1 MKFQSWANLVGRL
14 FFRARVK
21 SSLRRRQVLRT
32 RRMSRSQV
40 AEALE
45 SRALL
50 AVTANV
56 VGNTLQVKL
65 DAANDQAWISYSA
78 GTPTSSTTLRVG
90 TSGTTAGLTN
100 VAVIGGSSNVNRIE
114 VLDFS
119 NSGAGGASNQRV
131 YFAGSYPI
139 TGTGTANQGLTG
151 GVSVT
156 GIETVDVNRLI
167 RGGGSNTAPTPA
179 TVTGNA
185 GIVNLAYT
193 STSVATAT
201 RLQQAIDFAAADA
214 TVNLPNGQFNQSVT
228 IDKKVIFNGVGSSVP
243 TSTSGSRINVA
254 SGTAVT
260 LGPNADGT
268 RLQELRISG
277 SVVNNTVGVALQS
290 GAQVDNV
297 TLVNSALVSH
307 GTGLL
312 IPATAGAAN
321 LSVPQNQ
328 FTNNDRAIAAFADT
342 SISTNE
348 TGLTGAS
355 LSSNTFTNNARGL
368 LFEKLSASSIVNS
381 TLTGNGSDFT
391 SAYGLN
397 LDLKY
402 GTYAA
407 NTIAGNTFL
416 NNGTG
421 DIEGA
426 AVRLATT
433 SATLAGLTFASNTI
447 NSDANTAFWGL
458 VTEGTLP
465 DITLGGNTFAAQL
478 QGYVLNR
485 GTGVISAL
493 GATMGGVFV
502 PGSATNTQLFAIA
515 DKIVDAIDVEGYGS
529 VVLKTGEQFV
539 TPNSFYVDGG
549 TETAKVQRAVD
560 VASNGNK
567 INVQSGAYDDGTV
580 SVNPDNLTVD
590 VEAGVS
596 GFSLQLAAANTI
608 TLAGAGDL
616 DVVGNANA
624 NTITGNAGNNVVT
637 PGGGA
642 DTVNLGGG
650 DDTLVWGSLADATGD
665 TVDGEIHMPTNKRG
679 K

>member
-21 SSLRRRQVLRT
+21 SSLQRRQVLRT

-78 GTPTSSTTLRVG
+78 GTPTNATSLRVG
-90 TSGTTAGLTN
+90 TTNTTSGLTN
-100 VAVIGGSSNVNRIE
+100 VAVIGGSSNINRIE

-131 YFAGSYPI
+131 YFAGSFPI
-139 TGTGTANQGLTG
+139 TGTGTASAGLSA

-167 RGGGSNTAPTPA
+167 RGGGTTAAPTPA
-179 TVTGNA
+179 SVTGNA
-185 GIVNLAYT
+185 GTVNLAYT
-193 STSVATAT
+193 STSVSTAT
-201 RLQQAIDFAAADA
+201 RLQQAVDFAAANA
-214 TVNLPNGQFNQSVT
+214 TVKLPNGQFNQSMT
-228 IDKKVIFNGVGSSVP
+228 IDKQLLIDGVGTAVP
-243 TSTSGSRINVA
+243 TSTTGTRINVA
-254 SGTAVT
+254 SGTAVS
-260 LGPNADGT
+260 LGPNADGST
-268 RLQELRISG
+268 LQELRISG
-277 SVVNNTVGVALQS
+277 SVVNSTVGIGLQA
-290 GAQVDNV
+290 GAQVDNLKLDRV
-297 TLVNSALVSH
+297 AAASH
-307 GTGLL
+307 GTGFL
-312 IPATAGAAN
+312 IPATAGAAGLTITN
-321 LSVPQNQ
+321 SN
-328 FTNNDRAIAAFADT
+328 FSNNDRAIAALADT
-342 SISTNE
+342 NISTNE
-348 TGLTGAS
+348 SGLTGAS
-355 LSSNTFTNNARGL
+355 LSQNTFTNNARGL
-368 LFEKLSASSIVNS
+368 LFEKLSSSSIVNS

-391 SAYGLN
+391 SAYGIN
-397 LDLKY
+397 LDLQY
-402 GTYAA
+402 GIYAP
-407 NTIAGNTFL
+407 NTIANNTFL

-421 DIEGA
+421 DVEGA

-433 SATLAGLTFASNTI
+433 SATLDGLTFAANTI
-447 NSDANTAFWGL
+447 NSDANTSFWGL
-458 VTEGTLP
+458 VTAGTLP
-465 DITLGGNTFAAQL
+465 DITLDGNTFSGNL

-485 GTGVISAL
+485 GTATISAL
-493 GATMGGVFV
+493 GSTMGGVSV
-502 PGSATNTQLFAIA
+502 PGSATNTQLFEIA
-515 DKIVDAIDVEGYGS
+515 DKIVDAIDVEGYGA
-529 VVLKTGEQFV
+529 VVLKSGQQFV

-549 TETAKVQRAVD
+549 TETAKVQRAVNL
-560 VASNGNK
+560 ASTGNK

-580 SVNPDNLTVD
+580 SVDPDNLTVD

-637 PGGGA
+637 PGAGA
-642 DTVNLGGG
+642 DTVNLGGE
-650 DDTLVWGSLADATGD
+650 DDTLLYGSAAEATGD
-665 TVDGEIHMPTNKRG
+665 TVDGG
-679 K
+679 SGA